1 MMQRERHI
9 ATQRQAAVGTFW
21 ATVERVATQ
30 GISFIVVLLLARLLG
45 PQNYGLV
52 TLAATIGLLG
62 QMLLSETFSQAL
74 IQQKDLEA
82 AHVSSLFWILV
93 AAGILAVS
101 IQLMAAGSL
110 SILFG
115 EPDLAPL
122 LRALSPVL
130 LLSALQAVPISLF
143 KRDLDFRSLAAASAT
158 GTLIA
163 GAAGVALAY
172 AGFGVWSLI
181 ANLLVQS
188 TVVTATIWRRS
199 SFRPGLV
206 LSLPHL
212 RDLWSYGQFTFLL
225 RIAAFAANQSPRIL
239 IGYLFGPAALGA
251 FSLGLRVIEIIHQLL
266 TLPAVNVALPLIS
279 RVRSDPNR
287 LERVVLAATQLVA
300 MTSVP
305 VFVGLALIA
314 PFAMPLVFGVKW
326 VQSVPLVQILCA
338 FGIVGA
344 FGLIWGGIIGGLG
357 RPDVT
362 LATTTMAALVS
373 VTLLLATARWGLI
386 AAATAYVIRGYAT
399 LPFMPH
405 VIARLT
411 GIRAATQYRVCAPIL
426 LAVAIM
432 AMIAEA
438 VILTIGDLT
447 TPAIVVAA
455 ATLAG
460 VLGYGLA
467 LYLVALPAFRLGAS
481 FLGQLRPRQETA

>member
-1 MMQRERHI
+1 MSREPNVTSQREA
-9 ATQRQAAVGTFW
+9 ATGTFW
-21 ATVERVATQ
+21 AMIERAATQ
-30 GISFIVVLLLARLLG
+30 GISFIVVLILARLLG
-45 PQNYGLV
+45 PENYGLV

-74 IQQKDLEA
+74 IQQNELQP
-82 AHVSSLFWILV
+82 AHVSSLFWMLLGAGFFAVCIQLF
-93 AAGILAVS
+93 AAGP
-101 IQLMAAGSL
+101 L
-110 SILFG
+110 SVFFG

-122 LRALSPVL
+122 LRALSPIL
-130 LLSALQAVPISLF
+130 LFCALQAVPIALF
-143 KRDLDFRSLAAASAT
+143 RRDLDFRSLAAASAT
-158 GTLIA
+158 GTLMA

-172 AGFGVWSLI
+172 AGFGVWSLV

-188 TVVTATIWRRS
+188 AVVTATIWRRS

-206 LSLPHL
+206 FSLPHL
-212 RDLWSYGQFTFLL
+212 RELWSYGQFTFLL

-266 TLPAVNVALPLIS
+266 TLPAVNVTLPLIS

-287 LERVVLAATQLVA
+287 LERAVLAATQLVA

-314 PFAMPLVFGVKW
+314 PFAVPLVFGAKW

-357 RPDVT
+357 RPDIT
-362 LATTTMAALVS
+362 LATTTTAALVS

-399 LPFMPH
+399 LPFMPV

-411 GIRAATQYRVCAPIL
+411 GIHARTQYRVCAPIL
-426 LAVAIM
+426 SAVAIM
-432 AMIAEA
+432 AVIAEA
-438 VILTIGDLT
+438 VILTIGDHT
-447 TPAIVVAA
+447 TPAAVVAA
-455 ATLAG
+455 ATVAG
-460 VLGYGLA
+460 VLSYTLA
-467 LYLVALPAFRLGAS
+467 LYFVALPAFRLVTS
-481 FLGQLRPRQETA
+481 FLGQLRPQQEAG